1 MPAHMVGGR
10 GSERE
15 REREQAHGGEKERKK
30 EHRHVGEREPE
41 NAWLLLLYV
50 FFLPLGLPY
59 ANWA

>member
-1 MPAHMVGGR
+1 MVGDR

-30 EHRHVGEREPE
+30 EHRHAGEREPE

-50 FFLPLGLPY
+50 FFLPLGLP
-59 ANWA
+59 